1 MSEPGRPGAAP
12 VPTSRRAVPPD
23 LESRRAALRGA
34 VPCRAVPPGPRC
46 VALPVPARA
55 APPLPV
61 PRCVVPPRSVPRPAA
76 RPAVAPPCRAARR
89 CPPCRAPRRVAPSP
103 ALASRRLTWNCAAL
117 LLAVCVLP
125 APSWPCCCPNPPLQ
139 AAAFCPSAE
148 PAGARGPLP
157 FPADPSSVREALPAL
172 PRARPYGLLRGRSRA
187 LGHGGVQVGPQG
199 DARWGARTGV
209 RKSPGAERRC
219 KERKAG
225 HGRVGRAWHGALCP
239 FLPPA
244 RPQERD
250 GGVPRPRAAS
260 PGGAAFPGSPGPVGT
275 VARPGAR
282 GQGTF
287 GAGGRRS
294 APCV

>member
-1 MSEPGRPGAAP
+1 MSPAGPGL
-12 VPTSRRAVPPD
+12 PPFPPRVARCR
-23 LESRRAALRGA
+23 LTWNRVALRGA
-34 VPCRAVPPGPRC
+34 VPCRAAGPALRCAACAGSRCAAFAGPALRCAAPLRSTSRCPPRGCAAVPC
-46 VALPVPARA
+46 C
-55 APPLPV
+55 PPLP
-61 PRCVVPPRSVPRPAA
+61 AL
-76 RPAVAPPCRAARR
+76 
-89 CPPCRAPRRVAPSP
+89 PSP

-139 AAAFCPSAE
+139 PAAFCPSAE

-209 RKSPGAERRC
+209 GKSPGAERRC

>member
-1 MSEPGRPGAAP
+1 MSPAGPGL
-12 VPTSRRAVPPD
+12 PPFPPRVARCR
-23 LESRRAALRGA
+23 LTWNRVALRCA
-34 VPCRAVPPGPRC
+34 VPCRAVPCRR
-46 VALPVPARA
+46 ARA
-55 APPLPV
+55 ALRCLCRLALRRLCRSRVALCRPAPFHVPLPA
-61 PRCVVPPRSVPRPAA
+61 PRLRRRAVLPAAA
-76 RPAVAPPCRAARR
+76 RPAEPH
-89 CPPCRAPRRVAPSP
+89 VAPSP

-139 AAAFCPSAE
+139 PAAFCPSAE

-209 RKSPGAERRC
+209 GKSPGAERRC